1 MKKIKMG
8 LMTRIKNFWSK
19 KDSVEIEMT
28 TEEPKSSILTTHD
41 VAKKI
46 LAESPRE
53 LIDSSPLVS
62 VRDSRKPEKEKELG
76 QMRLN
81 QFIDMINAEM
91 PPTFAEWYYKKYG
104 KSHEEN

>member
-1 MKKIKMG
+1 MKITKTG

-28 TEEPKSSILTTHD
+28 TEEPKSALTTHD

-81 QFIDMINAEM
+81 QLIDIINAEM

-104 KSHEEN
+104 KSHENG